1 MITKNILKAASTLI
15 VVGAGVAVA
24 NASIDLNEN
33 ARLDLRAMVSVE
45 YNDNIYLDPSD
56 KVDDVILHFIPRADL
71 ALGSEVAESSFRLS
85 LSEDFSYYVDNDENN
100 TQNTHFSANYNYAGA
115 HLKASVAVGYDMM
128 SQNSARDHRA
138 NRNSERGDLVR
149 YDTWYAR
156 ANGDYQ
162 LTAKLSATAG
172 FNYSGKHYRNHR
184 DSYADQQS
192 YSIPVSLMH
201 SLITEKLRGGV
212 TYQYT
217 YTDLAR
223 YNANRPLGYQETHFI
238 GLNMMGE
245 VSEKLDVNARIGS
258 STISYHR
265 RNPNPDS
272 SSTLS
277 FSGTATYKATDK
289 TTASLAVNRDF
300 EISGTAQSIKST
312 GVSLAINHTIDAKWS
327 AHENISW
334 VNDDYVT
341 VDRKDNIYTLGAGL
355 GYRVND
361 YLSLGADYRFQW
373 DDSDMS
379 RMSYTNNVVTFSA
392 TARF

>member
-33 ARLDLRAMVSVE
+33 ARLDLSATVSVE
-45 YNDNIYLDPSD
+45 YNDNIYLNSAD

-85 LSEDFSYYVDNDENN
+85 ISEDLSHYVDNDENN
-100 TQNTHFSANYNYAGA
+100 TQNTHFNANYNFAGA
-115 HLKASVAVGYDMM
+115 YLKATVAVGYDMM

-138 NRNSERGDLVR
+138 SRNSERGDLVR

-172 FNYSGKHYRNHR
+172 FNYSGKRYRNHR

-201 SLITEKLRGGV
+201 SLITEKLRGGL

-223 YNANRPLGYQETHFI
+223 YNANPLGYQETHFI

-265 RNPNPDS
+265 DWNNQDS

-312 GVSLAINHTIDAKWS
+312 GVSLALNHTIDAKWS

-334 VNDDYVT
+334 VNDDYVS

-361 YLSLGADYRFQW
+361 YLSVAADYRFQW

-379 RMSYTNNVVTFSA
+379 GYSYTNNVVTFSA